1 MASLAEQLL
10 ECEKKLLDPSLRRNP
25 EKLASL
31 LDDDFVEFGS
41 SGRTYDKKQVLH
53 QLSRQVP
60 AQVTIEE
67 FRVVELTPSV
77 VLATYRARAE
87 SADGKSQK
95 YSLRSSIWVER
106 ADGWKMVFHQ
116 GTLVRENKPLEK
128 PEFPSTKNLA

>member
-1 MASLAEQLL
+1 MGHPRLYMASLAEQLL

-25 EKLASL
+25 EKLASR

-67 FRVVELTPSV
+67 FRVVELTP
-77 VLATYRARAE
+77 T
-87 SADGKSQK
+87 
-95 YSLRSSIWVER
+95 
-106 ADGWKMVFHQ
+106 
-116 GTLVRENKPLEK
+116 
-128 PEFPSTKNLA
+128 